1 MTIVTEAE
9 LRDQLRR
16 PSLGATVKVPA
27 GARFTPSAQDF
38 VKQWQLQLAYPDAPQ
53 DAPRDVPGDG
63 ESQPETPERSGD
75 TPSWQQESVFPV
87 NRPEHPRCGSCG
99 EQLSRKGDNMTQLN
113 DEIFVVKTHPRIR
126 LRGKFDSLHAL
137 VLMAEC
143 QAQTMG
149 PDWLAEALAVLASY
163 CRELTSAEY
172 HQRVVAPL
180 SLPGWDEKSIHKA
193 THDPQSV
200 LGVPHETLD
209 GSSPVLSHWLN
220 LCRTSCRELE
230 IEALTALP
238 SQDDP
243 FAVSL
248 NHALNRLSSAFYFL
262 QLRLAQTKKSK

>member
-1 MTIVTEAE
+1 MIVVTEAE

-16 PSLGATVKVPA
+16 PTLGATVTVPA
-27 GARFTPSAQDF
+27 KARLTPSAQDF
-38 VKQWQLQLAYPDAPQ
+38 IKQWQLKRVDP
-53 DAPRDVPGDG
+53 
-63 ESQPETPERSGD
+63 SQPAPGTAPAASSPSAPPRSGETDD
-75 TPSWQQESVFPV
+75 TSWQQESVFPI
-87 NRPEHPRCGSCG
+87 NRPQHPRCDCCG
-99 EQLSRKGDNMTQLN
+99 GELTRKGDNMTQLN
-113 DEIFVVKTHPRIR
+113 DEGF
-126 LRGKFDSLHAL
+126 

-143 QAQTMG
+143 QARSTG
-149 PDWLAEALAVLASY
+149 SDWLAESLAVLAAY

-193 THDPQSV
+193 THDPDSV

-220 LCRTSCRELE
+220 LCRTSSRELE

-262 QLRLAQTKKSK
+262 QLRLSQTSRTSR

>member
-1 MTIVTEAE
+1 
-9 LRDQLRR
+9 
-16 PSLGATVKVPA
+16 
-27 GARFTPSAQDF
+27 
-38 VKQWQLQLAYPDAPQ
+38 
-53 DAPRDVPGDG
+53 
-63 ESQPETPERSGD
+63 
-75 TPSWQQESVFPV
+75 
-87 NRPEHPRCGSCG
+87 
-99 EQLSRKGDNMTQLN
+99 MTQLN
-113 DEIFVVKTHPRIR
+113 DEVFVVKTHPRIR

-143 QAQTMG
+143 QARSTG
-149 PDWLAEALAVLASY
+149 PDWLAESLAVLAAY

-172 HQRVVAPL
+172 HQRVVAAL

-193 THDPQSV
+193 THDPDSV

-220 LCRTSCRELE
+220 LCRTSSRELE

-262 QLRLAQTKKSK
+262 QLRLSQTSRTSR